1 MTKIKTAL
9 TALVTDKALWHF
21 GADFLTLL
29 VAGLGGIA
37 AYLYVPADGNWK
49 PVVTGLVIFVFSQAV
64 PAFRRAWA
72 ENQDAIVQS
81 LEPVAEPYLDAYQIG
96 RYVELAKTLGIQINV
111 PDIADTLN
119 AAINAELAKMKVISN
134 PATPA

>member
-1 MTKIKTAL
+1 MTRIKIAL
-9 TALVTDKALWHF
+9 TSLVTDKALWHF

-72 ENQDAIVQS
+72 ENQAAIVQS
-81 LEPVAEPYLDAYQIG
+81 LEPIAAPYFDTYRIEQYA
-96 RYVELAKTLGIQINV
+96 ELAKTLGVRINI

-119 AAINAELAKMKVISN
+119 AAIDAELAKLKVISN